1 MNNDE
6 YVSIKHEI
14 RDLKENIINIVC
26 DLNHADNCLVA
37 TVKELLTKLEGNCLC
52 AGEYYAEYL
61 KRQELEKANL
71 ELIDMQKEW
80 TKNNI
85 QNDNKRTAVAE
96 EQIKIQKASFELQ
109 SNILKTQDADKA
121 DTAKYNERLEKQN
134 QKLITIC
141 ESIAYSLAKLAV
153 NSDNFDKN
161 FKYMTPQKLN
171 EFDIKKEIGD
181 TEYRDKIGD

>member
-6 YVSIKHEI
+6 YISIKHEI
-14 RDLKENIINIVC
+14 HDLKENIINIVC

-37 TVKELLTKLEGNCLC
+37 TVKELLSKLEGNCLA

-61 KRQELEKANL
+61 KRQELTSANL

-96 EQIKIQKASFELQ
+96 ASFELQ
-109 SNILKTQDADKA
+109 SKILKTQEADKA
-121 DTAKYNERLEKQN
+121 DSDKHRETLEKQN
-134 QKLITIC
+134 QKLITAC
-141 ESIAYSLAKLAV
+141 ESIAYSLAKLTVNPPKPNEQFTAV
-153 NSDNFDKN
+153 GVVSE
-161 FKYMTPQKLN
+161 L
-171 EFDIKKEIGD
+171 IK
-181 TEYRDKIGD
+181 